1 VKAAFNTQEQRL
13 HPLSWLLGLLG
24 QLPSLLF
31 FVIITLLTT
40 ARGNSNHGGSWFL
53 IVIVVSG
60 SLLAVLVPVLQ
71 YLTYHYHIE
80 HDRLIVRSGILA
92 RTRREI
98 PFTRIHNVVLHQ
110 NLWHRLFNVA
120 ELRLESAAGNEP
132 EAHMRVLT
140 LDQALALER
149 LIRGSAVATPAMEVT
164 NIPPTSTKNNV
175 TTPNTLLTLPLAEQ
189 IRLGLLSNQAWIGLI
204 ALFGIAQQFMPEKII
219 SEQGASWAKQADSF
233 LAGNSILL
241 IGIIIGLCL
250 LTWVVMQVASVLL
263 TIVQYHGFKLTEIDK
278 RLTVERGLFTRRR
291 SSVARR
297 RIQSWTLYEGIL
309 QRLLGRRRLQVDIAS
324 VAQPNLQEH
333 ASVEAERDL
342 VPLASI
348 AVTNH
353 LLQHLLPKLQ
363 WPVPYWQS
371 VALGQWWRLCLP
383 TLLPLTIISA
393 LACWQWGAQGMW
405 VWLWL
410 GWSMF
415 KARRHIMRMG
425 WALDGPYLI
434 IRHGWWRRT
443 WRLIEL
449 EKLQG
454 LQLKRSPLDRWFGT
468 ATLHLDSAG
477 AIGSPPL
484 QLRLLPYARACR
496 LLDHLTQETAQR
508 KLQW

>member
-1 VKAAFNTQEQRL
+1 VKVTLSTQEQRL

-24 QLPSLLF
+24 QLPSLLLF
-31 FVIITLLTT
+31 AVITSLTT
-40 ARGNSNHGGSWFL
+40 ARNSPNQGGFWFL
-53 IVIVVSG
+53 IIVVVSG
-60 SLLAVLVPVLQ
+60 LLLAVFVPVLQ
-71 YLTYHYHIE
+71 YLTYHYRIE

-120 ELRLESAAGNEP
+120 ELRLESAAGSEP
-132 EAHMRVLT
+132 EAHMRVLS

-149 LIRGSAVATPAMEVT
+149 LIRGSAVAAPTMEVT
-164 NIPPTSTKNNV
+164 NVPPTLAKNV
-175 TTPNTLLTLPLAEQ
+175 TTSNTLLTLPLAEQ

-204 ALFGIAQQFMPEKII
+204 ALFGVAQQFMPEKII
-219 SEQGASWAKQADSF
+219 SEKGASWAKQADSF
-233 LAGNSILL
+233 LTGNTVLL
-241 IGIIIGLCL
+241 IGIVIGLFL
-250 LTWVVMQVASVLL
+250 LTWIVIQTVPVLL
-263 TIVQYHGFKLTEIDK
+263 TIIQYHGFKLTEIDK

-324 VAQPNLQEH
+324 VAQPNPQGQ

-342 VPLASI
+342 VPLAPI
-348 AVTNH
+348 PVTDH
-353 LLQHLLPKLQ
+353 LLLHLLPKLQ

-383 TLLPLTIISA
+383 SLLPLTIISV
-393 LACWQWGAQGMW
+393 LACWRWGAQGMW

-425 WALDGPYLI
+425 WVLDGPYLI

-454 LQLKRSPLDRWFGT
+454 LQLKRSPLDRWLNT
-468 ATLHLDSAG
+468 ATLYLDSAG
-477 AIGSPPL
+477 ASGSPPL

-496 LLDHLTQETAQR
+496 LLDHLTQETAKR